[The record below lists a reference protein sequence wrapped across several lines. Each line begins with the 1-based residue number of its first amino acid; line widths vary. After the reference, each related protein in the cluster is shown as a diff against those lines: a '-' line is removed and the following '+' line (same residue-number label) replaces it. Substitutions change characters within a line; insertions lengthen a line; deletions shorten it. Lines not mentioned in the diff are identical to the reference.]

1 MSYLKIKVQ
10 TNAKHSGVVN
20 FIGGVLKVR
29 VRAVPVDGKANLE
42 LVDLLGKILKLDSS
56 EIRLVRGVRSR
67 DKLVEL
73 KGISDEEI
81 GQRISIN
88 AS

>member
-56 EIRLVRGVRSR
+56 EIRLVRGFRSR

-88 AS
+88 SS

>member
-10 TNAKHSGVVN
+10 TNAKQSGVVN

-56 EIRLVRGVRSR
+56 EIRLVRGFRSR

-73 KGISDEEI
+73 KGISDEAI
-81 GQRISIN
+81 AQRISIN
-88 AS
+88 SS

>member
-10 TNAKHSGVVN
+10 TNAKQSGVVN

-56 EIRLVRGVRSR
+56 EIRLVRGFRSR

-88 AS
+88 SS